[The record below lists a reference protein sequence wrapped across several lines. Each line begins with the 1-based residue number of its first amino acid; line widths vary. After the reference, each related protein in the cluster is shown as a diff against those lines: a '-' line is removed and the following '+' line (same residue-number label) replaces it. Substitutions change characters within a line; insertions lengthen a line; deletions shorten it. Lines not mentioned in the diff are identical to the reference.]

1 MCCCLFWIGYSR
13 HLAVLV
19 CELTGVQSIW
29 LFSPRSPFGANP
41 PLICMDPSLSAERSA
56 LKTERQKSPRQPLQI
71 ILFSVIILKRG
82 TQKYKQKVLVLFI
95 FLQTTQEAA
104 FRPSFAKSELGNEWH
119 LKTRA
124 GLLTPDFVWRSP
136 CNSLWFRDVFIIPLL
151 TLGGF
156 YFYFFFL
163 LTTRP
168 SCRPPP
174 PLS

>member
-1 MCCCLFWIGYSR
+1 MCCCLFWIVYSR
-13 HLAVLV
+13 HLAVVV

-29 LFSPRSPFGANP
+29 LFSPRSPFGVNP
-41 PLICMDPSLSAERSA
+41 PLICMDPSLSAERCA

-71 ILFSVIILKRG
+71 ILFSAIILKRG

-104 FRPSFAKSELGNEWH
+104 FCASFAKSELGNEWH

-151 TLGGF
+151 TLG
-156 YFYFFFL
+156 FF
-163 LTTRP
+163 
-168 SCRPPP
+168 
-174 PLS
+174 